1 MENEDQQMAWFP
13 APYLEAT
20 APDQSRERGPS
31 LGSSGMRLTLP
42 LMPPLRLDRVVR
54 LGRKHREQ
62 GGPGIR
68 AWSPHLEEAPN
79 RF

>member
-13 APYLEAT
+13 APYLEEA
-20 APDQSRERGPS
+20 APGRGRETGRS
-31 LGSSGMRLTLP
+31 LGSSGMRLTPP
-42 LMPPLRLDRVVR
+42 LMPPLRLDRVAR
-54 LGRKHREQ
+54 LGQKHRGQ

-68 AWSPHLEEAPN
+68 AWSPHLEEARN